1 MHRSELASQRED
13 QRRGQERR
21 CERVPFPEEP
31 GGDGMGTEGNGVRGD
46 TNPGEAQGAGTRR
59 RGGRR
64 AGGARGP
71 GVFLQHGSDGAPRG
85 RPGPDRR
92 APVGGPAPPTLFCI
106 VPAATWLR
114 PLPSGRYF
122 SRSPTLCFRGPQTSA
137 AGPCTFP
144 KVNRRRRKQ
153 NRL

>member
-1 MHRSELASQRED
+1 MRT
-13 QRRGQERR
+13 G
-21 CERVPFPEEP
+21 PFPRGAGRGRDGDRRERGERGHEP
-31 GGDGMGTEGNGVRGD
+31 GGS
-46 TNPGEAQGAGTRR
+46 AGRRDKAERRPESRR
-59 RGGRR
+59 RP
-64 AGGARGP
+64 GP

-92 APVGGPAPPTLFCI
+92 VPVGGPAPPTLFGI

>member
-1 MHRSELASQRED
+1 MRT
-13 QRRGQERR
+13 G
-21 CERVPFPEEP
+21 PFPRGAGRGRDGDRRERGERGHEP
-31 GGDGMGTEGNGVRGD
+31 GGS
-46 TNPGEAQGAGTRR
+46 AGRRDKAERRPESGRRPRARRLPPARER
-59 RGGRR
+59 RGPRR
-64 AGGARGP
+64 
-71 GVFLQHGSDGAPRG
+71 

-92 APVGGPAPPTLFCI
+92 APVGGPAPPTLFGI

-153 NRL
+153 NRLQKSYLFSVRLRP